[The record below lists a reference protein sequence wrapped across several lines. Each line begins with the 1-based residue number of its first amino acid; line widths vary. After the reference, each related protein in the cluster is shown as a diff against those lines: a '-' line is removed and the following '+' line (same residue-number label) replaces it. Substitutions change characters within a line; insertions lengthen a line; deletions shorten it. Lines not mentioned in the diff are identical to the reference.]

1 MWKCGLNVRKKIALR
16 LLKPI
21 NLESEFYQMPA
32 SLNIKTDQKKEHLK
46 KLEAIRTY
54 YELVKKG
61 RPPEQTRKDL
71 GLSFHDIEGFDFSI
85 FKEAV

>member
-1 MWKCGLNVRKKIALR
+1 MRKKIAQR

-21 NLESEFYQMPA
+21 NLDSEFMNRMAP
-32 SLNIKTDQKKEHLK
+32 SLQTKIDQKKEHLK

-61 RPPEQTRKDL
+61 RSPEQTRKDL
-71 GLSFHDIEGFDFSI
+71 GLSFHDIEGFDFSV